1 MKFFTGTQEMML
13 SLTVVLTFNI
23 DLIMS
28 GQQPEKDFAMHL
40 ALMLM
45 ADIAGMF
52 PGKQGCG
59 PKP

>member
-1 MKFFTGTQEMML
+1 
-13 SLTVVLTFNI
+13 
-23 DLIMS
+23 MS
-28 GQQPEKDFAMHL
+28 GQQPEKDIAVHL

-59 PKP
+59 PKPQHRPSDLQVSR